1 MKRDPTSLAITE
13 TQIKPQRKVTAHPV
27 AWQKKSKSENTV
39 CENVEQGELTYT
51 TGGSGR
57 E

>member
-13 TQIKPQRKVTAHPV
+13 TQIKPQREVTAHPV